1 MLNFTAKNRTTD
13 QNLLVNT
20 ENLQKLLQCGRITA
34 IEIGTGAEARVQIGR
49 RVLWNVEKVRKY
61 LECISE

>member
-1 MLNFTAKNRTTD
+1 MNFTTKSKFTD

-20 ENLQKLLQCGRITA
+20 ENLQKLLQCGRVTA
-34 IEIGTGAEARVQIGR
+34 IEIGAGAEARVQIGR

-61 LECISE
+61 LEYISE